1 MLQKMHCLFTIMIFK
16 VVHIFF
22 KQQMSDSSPDSSSNY
37 SLSDIITT
45 SGISE
50 NDLHCSQGK
59 MIIRDPCE

>member
-1 MLQKMHCLFTIMIFK
+1 MLQKMHCLFTIMIFE
-16 VVHIFF
+16 VVYIFF
-22 KQQMSDSSPDSSSNY
+22 KQRMSDSSPDNSSN
-37 SLSDIITT
+37 SFSDIITT